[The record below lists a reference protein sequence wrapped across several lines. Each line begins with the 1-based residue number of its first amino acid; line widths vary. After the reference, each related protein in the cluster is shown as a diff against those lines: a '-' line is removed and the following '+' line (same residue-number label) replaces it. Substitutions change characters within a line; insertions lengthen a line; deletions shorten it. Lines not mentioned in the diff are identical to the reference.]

1 MRADFGLNTPG
12 GPVWLRDNPFLL
24 KSGRTEARRLSLLW
38 RVAATVVLLGG
49 ILVGGLALQA
59 RYGGTSAQSILQ
71 FAFHASFPV
80 VLFVLLS
87 FVHALLLANARA
99 SAAVSLADEA
109 RRGTLPD
116 LLLTPL
122 RRAEMVLAMGV
133 GPARAAFVVALAGL
147 PVYVLLGQFGGLTG
161 RDAACLYLLLGLL
174 CYQPPMLAAPALS
187 GLAQTPDAP
196 PGQFA
201 ALPNRRTVRRASYLG
216 IGFPFVLG
224 FLFLGRFL
232 GSIGGGWLTH
242 LFSALHLPLLSGFS
256 FLIFFT
262 WPYYAA
268 QILSDRLPFFHVMLS
283 PLWYVLPLIGM
294 QWAGSALG
302 TAAALSAGSGPEVE
316 RLPVGTRA
324 QTLRRWTARLAGV
337 CALGVVWRAWVES
350 GDTAGLAQTFA
361 SGPNWDAAGLL
372 LLLGGC
378 SLPNVCGRALAAAAP
393 GTEGVSRAFGL
404 TLRRAVRRSLR
415 PLGVA
420 GAAFLIACLLGG
432 LSPFASAV
440 YEAAGKVALA
450 GVSTAVW
457 AAGVRRA
464 GPRLGKWAVTGLL
477 YAAPLF
483 ALSVPGLS
491 PAAALSPVSAW
502 VRLFAGGPGLMAQ
515 FPLWHLGPL
524 PPFWVCA
531 AAPLFA
537 GAALLTPARRP
548 VRQDRAAFVN
558 FASLKKRVPA
568 RNEARTAALMG
579 WVTRRTDNPLF
590 IYEIRTRTRSGR
602 WLDWLLLTSLVF
614 AASVVAALIFPDV
627 VQSFSF
633 LSPFRF
639 FHAGPHPL
647 IELASLLLLIQ
658 CYALVFRGPVLGEML
673 IAKDRQQGTWGFLLL
688 TPLSMRQIFRGKI
701 AGQTAAIGVLWA
713 ACGLG
718 SLALYALS
726 APAVGLGPALE
737 AWASGQALVA
747 GVFTLGV
754 SVGTALAAFPAVQKT
769 LKGLSTLLFVLIVGG
784 MVYAM
789 VVEAPDGWSLAVRLC
804 GGSLVALGLSAAFF
818 RLAEWR
824 LSVLRGRDIAAKD
837 GVG

>member
-1 MRADFGLNTPG
+1 MRADFGLRAPG
-12 GPVWLRDNPFLL
+12 GPIWLRDNPFLL
-24 KSGRTEARRLSLLW
+24 KAGRAEARRLGLLW
-38 RVAATVVLLGG
+38 RVAATVLLLGG
-49 ILVGGLALQA
+49 ILAGGLAAQA
-59 RYGGTSAQSILQ
+59 RYGGTSAFQGILQ
-71 FAFHASFPV
+71 FLFHASFPT

-87 FVHALLLANARA
+87 FVHVVLLANARTA
-99 SAAVSLADEA
+99 AAVSLADEA

-133 GPARAAFVVALAGL
+133 GPARSAFMVALAGL

-161 RDAACLYLLLGLL
+161 WEVACLYLLLGLL
-174 CYQPPMLAAPALS
+174 CFQPPALAVPALS

-201 ALPNRRTVRRASYLG
+201 ALPSRRTVQRASYLG
-216 IGFPFVLG
+216 VGFPFVLG

-262 WPYYAA
+262 WPYYAVLL
-268 QILSDRLPFFHVMLS
+268 LSDRLPFFHVSVS
-283 PLWYVLPLIGM
+283 PFWYILPLMAM

-302 TAAALSAGSGPEVE
+302 TAAALSAGSGPEME

-324 QTLRRWTARLAGV
+324 LSLRRWTARLAGL

-350 GDTAGLAQTFA
+350 GDTAGLAKMFA
-361 SGPNWDAAGLL
+361 SGPGWEAAGLL
-372 LLLGGC
+372 LLLGGF

-393 GTEGVSRAFGL
+393 GVEGVFRTPGL
-404 TLRRAVRRSLR
+404 TLRRALRRSLR

-420 GAAFLIACLLGG
+420 GAVFLLACLLGR
-432 LSPFASAV
+432 LSPFASPV
-440 YEAAGKVALA
+440 YETAGKVLGVA
-450 GVSTAVW
+450 VSTAVW

-464 GPRLGKWAVTGLL
+464 APKLGKWMVTGLL
-477 YAAPLF
+477 YAAPFL

-502 VRLFAGGPGLMAQ
+502 VSLFAGGPGLVAQ
-515 FPLWHLGPL
+515 FPVWQLGPL
-524 PPFWVCA
+524 PPLWVCA
-531 AAPLFA
+531 AVPLVL
-537 GAALLTPARRP
+537 GAALLTASSRRTPKMQTAPAVEAP
-548 VRQDRAAFVN
+548 V
-558 FASLKKRVPA
+558 KKRAPA
-568 RNEARTAALMG
+568 RNEARTAALMA

-590 IYEIRTRTRSGR
+590 VYEMRVRTRSGR
-602 WLDWLLLTSLVF
+602 WLDWLLLTPLAF
-614 AASVVAALIFPDV
+614 AASVAAALIFPDV

-639 FHAGPHPL
+639 FSAGPNPL
-647 IELASLLLLIQ
+647 ISLASLLLLLQ
-658 CYALVFRGPVLGEML
+658 CYGLVFRGPVLGEML

-688 TPLSMRQIFRGKI
+688 TPLSISQIFWGKVV
-701 AGQTAAIGVLWA
+701 GQTAAVGVLWA

-718 SLALYALS
+718 SLVLYVLA
-726 APAVGLGPALE
+726 APFVGLGPALE
-737 AWASGQALVA
+737 AWGSGQALVA

-769 LKGLSTLLFVLIVGG
+769 LKGLSTLLFVLIAGG

-789 VVEAPDGWSLAVRLC
+789 VIALTGWGLAARLC
-804 GGSLVALGLSAAFF
+804 GGSLFALALSALFF
-818 RLAEWR
+818 RLAVWR

-837 GVG
+837 GAG